1 MMKNDEKK
9 CPLSYAHFC
18 YGPECALWIGD
29 ECGLL
34 AQSRAAENAA
44 NELYHI
50 RRALEEKL

>member
-1 MMKNDEKK
+1 MKNDEKK

-18 YGPECALWIGD
+18 YGEDCALWYYG

-34 AQSRAAENAA
+34 TQARKTEDAA

-50 RRALEEKL
+50 RRALEGHQ